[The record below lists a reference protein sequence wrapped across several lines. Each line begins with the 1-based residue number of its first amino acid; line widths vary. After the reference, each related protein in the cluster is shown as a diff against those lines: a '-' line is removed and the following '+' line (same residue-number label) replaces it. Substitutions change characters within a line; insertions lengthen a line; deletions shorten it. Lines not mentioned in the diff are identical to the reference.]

1 MTEPSVTVSNGPV
14 MPSSTSLAS
23 PARLIAEIPA
33 ILGFHPANSAI
44 FLLLRQV
51 ETNTM
56 SLGPVLRMD
65 AGDAESLPQFTKC
78 INSFAADIV
87 FAVVS
92 SEKSHH
98 AFVSDIVQSGIDNLD
113 IVWHVRGVSEDE
125 PYTALWTDQHDF
137 LALSLLLA
145 GEFGSLTEHSHG
157 IQKRRVKLQYIASLW
172 DLTDSIVHV
181 HDFGTTPTSRAT
193 PLKFRWNGQ

>member
-1 MTEPSVTVSNGPV
+1 

-23 PARLIAEIPA
+23 PARLIAEIRA

-51 ETNTM
+51 DTNAM

-65 AGDAESLPQFTKC
+65 AGDAESLPQITKC

-113 IVWHVRGVSEDE
+113 IVWHR
-125 PYTALWTDQHDF
+125 Q
-137 LALSLLLA
+137 
-145 GEFGSLTEHSHG
+145 
-157 IQKRRVKLQYIASLW
+157 QKAI
-172 DLTDSIVHV
+172 
-181 HDFGTTPTSRAT
+181 
-193 PLKFRWNGQ
+193 